1 MPYEINRLPSS
12 SFIVRPQSKPYD
24 TRSSCKR
31 YTLASVPIVYQ
42 NKSEDQHF
50 STDVYIPRPTSQN
63 LPKISATG
71 ILRRISVICTPPSP
85 ICLLVVR
92 GHQDSQTRGRILYAH
107 LVALATTPCE
117 DGSDKNIHHLPW
129 STSPRLDLEHD

>member
-31 YTLASVPIVYQ
+31 YTLASVPIGYQ
-42 NKSEDQHF
+42 NKSEDQRYA
-50 STDVYIPRPTSQN
+50 TGVYIPRPTSQN
-63 LPKISATG
+63 LPKSSATG
-71 ILRRISVICTPPSP
+71 MLITIQRRISVICTPSSP

-92 GHQDSQTRGRILYAH
+92 GHQDSQTHERRLYAH
-107 LVALATTPCE
+107 LVALATTPYV
-117 DGSDKNIHHLPW
+117 DDFYRKTHHR
-129 STSPRLDLEHD
+129 SSSK